1 MQRYFKK
8 IGNIEHIFASKFKR
22 LSDEIITPH
31 AAISCNSLAPGLN
44 YVGNEVRVNLA
55 GSCLKQD
62 RITFTHGSTMN
73 I

>member
-22 LSDEIITPH
+22 LSDEIIKPH
-31 AAISCNSLAPGLN
+31 AISGNSLAPGLN